1 MSRKHLVVLL
11 FVPLLFAAGCSE
23 GTSSSDGKGSLSQ
36 TTSTS
41 VPVSSLSLP
50 TVPQVEPTV
59 APPVQ
64 PGSPAQRPPVASPQP
79 APPVASPAG
88 CQVETGGWNTADD
101 VASRI
106 MTQGEVFDVRPG
118 RHECFD
124 QITFDV
130 ATTAKVGFV
139 ARYVPVATQDGS
151 GFEVPV
157 AGGAVIQLS
166 IDAPSPELLI
176 GYGYTADWP
185 ALKEIKFAGSFEGMT
200 TFAIGVASKR
210 PFAVEH
216 HPNGDTMRVVVYIA
230 H

>member
-1 MSRKHLVVLL
+1 MSRKHLAVLL
-11 FVPLLFAAGCSE
+11 FVPLLFVAGCSS
-23 GTSSSDGKGSLSQ
+23 GTLSSDDEGSPSP
-36 TTSTS
+36 TTSAL
-41 VPVSSLSLP
+41 VPAP
-50 TVPQVEPTV
+50 
-59 APPVQ
+59 APPAV
-64 PGSPAQRPPVASPQP
+64 PSP
-79 APPVASPAG
+79 APPVASPAQPGSPPVHQPPAVNPQATPPVASPTG
-88 CQVETGGWNTADD
+88 CQGETGGWNTADD
-101 VASRI
+101 TAPRI

-139 ARYVPVATQDGS
+139 AGYVPVATQDGS

-200 TFAIGVASKR
+200 TFAIGVASVR

>member
-1 MSRKHLVVLL
+1 MSRKHLAVLL
-11 FVPLLFAAGCSE
+11 FVPLLFAAGCSS
-23 GTSSSDGKGSLSQ
+23 GAPSPDGQGPPSPTASTLAPASSS
-36 TTSTS
+36 
-41 VPVSSLSLP
+41 PVMSP
-50 TVPQVEPTV
+50 NPPG
-59 APPVQ
+59 PPVQ
-64 PGSPAQRPPVASPQP
+64 PGSPVQQPPAATSHATPSVAGPT
-79 APPVASPAG
+79 G
-88 CQVETGGWNTADD
+88 CQETSGWNTADD
-101 VASRI
+101 AAPRI

-166 IDAPSPELLI
+166 IDAPSPELLV
-176 GYGYTADWP
+176 GYGYKADWP

-200 TFAIGVASKR
+200 TFAIGVASVR